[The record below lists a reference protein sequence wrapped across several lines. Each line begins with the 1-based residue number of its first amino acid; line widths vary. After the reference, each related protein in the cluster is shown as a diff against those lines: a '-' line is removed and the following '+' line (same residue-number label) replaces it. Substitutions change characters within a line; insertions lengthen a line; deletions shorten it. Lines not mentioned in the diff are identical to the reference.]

1 MSLYTNYIKY
11 NKNYWQRKLIDNP
24 KNFGINL
31 IKKNNLTREESK
43 NLFKKY
49 VEIINLETSAYC
61 NRVCPY
67 CPVSIYERKD
77 KSIKISESIL
87 SSVITALKEI
97 DYAKRIS
104 LNLYNEPLYNNFIF
118 EVLSKLNRELPNSVL
133 HLNSNGDYIKG
144 EDTLLKL
151 EQSGLKEILITLHTP
166 PKSKWKKSSR
176 QKALKRFAKKIKF
189 NLLKNHL
196 NNLEF
201 ETKFGKKLFCKVVC
215 NDYSIN
221 SNGREKNVDGIMNGR
236 TRGGIIDS
244 LKPQMKRNL
253 PCLKPFREF
262 TIYYDGSVTPCC
274 EIYHDEKY
282 KKYIMGQILSNNPDS
297 VFKVYTGKLLTKFRE
312 SVFSYSMK
320 TGPCST
326 CVAATNEF
334 ENIEIDKDIKSRE
347 TIISQ
352 ISKER

>member
-1 MSLYTNYIKY
+1 MSFYTNYIKY
-11 NKNYWQRKLIDNP
+11 NKFYWQRKLIDNP
-24 KNFGINL
+24 KNFNINL
-31 IKKNNLTREESK
+31 IKDRNPTQEESK

-77 KSIKISESIL
+77 KTIKIPESIL
-87 SSVITALKEI
+87 SSIITALKEI

-118 EVLSKLNRELPNSVL
+118 EVLAKLNRELPNSVL
-133 HLNSNGDYIKG
+133 HLNSNGDYVKS

-151 EQSGLKEILITLHTP
+151 EQSGLKELLITLHTP
-166 PKSKWKKSSR
+166 PKSKWDKNSR

-189 NLLKNHL
+189 NLLKKHL

-201 ETKFGKKLFCKVVC
+201 DVKFGKQLFCKVVC
-215 NDYSIN
+215 TDRSI
-221 SNGREKNVDGIMNGR
+221 ILNGR

-253 PCLKPFREF
+253 PCVKPFREF

-282 KKYIMGQILSNNPDS
+282 KKYIMGKILPNNPNT
-297 VFKVYTGKLLTKFRE
+297 VFEVYTSKFLTKFRE
-312 SVFSYSMK
+312 SVFGYSTK
-320 TGPCST
+320 AGPCST
-326 CVAATNEF
+326 CVAASKEY
-334 ENIEIDKDIKSRE
+334 ENIEIDKDIKTRE

-352 ISKER
+352 ISKKRK

>member
-1 MSLYTNYIKY
+1 MSFYTNYIKY
-11 NKNYWQRKLIDNP
+11 NKFYWQRKLIDNP
-24 KNFGINL
+24 KNFNINL
-31 IKKNNLTREESK
+31 IKDYNPTQEESK

-77 KSIKISESIL
+77 KTIKIPESIL
-87 SSVITALKEI
+87 SSIITALKEV

-104 LNLYNEPLYNNFIF
+104 LNLYNEPLYSSFIF
-118 EVLSKLNRELPNSVL
+118 EVLSKLNRELPSSVL
-133 HLNSNGDYIKG
+133 HFNSNGDYIKS

-151 EQSGLKEILITLHTP
+151 EQSGLKEILITLHSP
-166 PKSKWKKSSR
+166 PKSKWNKNSR

-189 NLLKNHL
+189 NLLKKHL

-201 ETKFGKKLFCKVVC
+201 ETKFGKQLFCRVVC
-215 NDYSIN
+215 TNLSII
-221 SNGREKNVDGIMNGR
+221 SNGR
-236 TRGGIIDS
+236 TRGGQIDS
-244 LKPQMKRNL
+244 LKPQLKRNL
-253 PCLKPFREF
+253 PCVKPFREF

-282 KKYIMGQILSNNPDS
+282 KKYTMGQILPNNSNS
-297 VFKVYTGKLLTKFRE
+297 VFEVYTGKLLTKFRE
-312 SVFSYSMK
+312 SVFGYSMK

-326 CVAATNEF
+326 CVAATSEF
-334 ENIEIDKDIKSRE
+334 ENIEINKDIKSRE
-347 TIISQ
+347 TINDQ
-352 ISKER
+352 ISKRR

>member
-1 MSLYTNYIKY
+1 MKFHTNYIKY

-31 IKKNNLTREESK
+31 IKNNNLTREESK

-77 KSIKISESIL
+77 KTIKISESIL
-87 SSVITALKEI
+87 SSVITALKEV

-104 LNLYNEPLYNNFIF
+104 LNLYNEPLYSKFIF

-133 HLNSNGDYIKG
+133 HLNSNGDYVKS

-151 EQSGLKEILITLHTP
+151 EQSGLKELLITLHTP
-166 PKSKWKKSSR
+166 PKSKWNKNSR

-189 NLLKNHL
+189 NLLENHL

-201 ETKFGKKLFCKVVC
+201 ETKFGKKLFCRVEC
-215 NDYSIN
+215 TDYSIKL
-221 SNGREKNVDGIMNGR
+221 NGK

-244 LKPQMKRNL
+244 LKTQTGRYL
-253 PCLKPFREF
+253 PCVKPFREF

-282 KKYIMGQILSNNPDS
+282 KKYIMGQILPNNPNT
-297 VFKVYTGKLLTKFRE
+297 VFEVYTGKFLTKFRE
-312 SVFSYSMK
+312 SVFGYSTK
-320 TGPCST
+320 VGPCST
-326 CVAATNEF
+326 CVAASKEYK
-334 ENIEIDKDIKSRE
+334 NIEIDKDIKLRE

-352 ISKER
+352 ISKKRK

>member
-1 MSLYTNYIKY
+1 MSFYTNYIKY

-24 KNFGINL
+24 KNFSINL
-31 IKKNNLTREESK
+31 IKDNNPTQEESK

-77 KSIKISESIL
+77 KTIKISESVL
-87 SSVITALKEI
+87 SSVITALKEV

-104 LNLYNEPLYNNFIF
+104 LNLYNEPLYNKFIF

-133 HLNSNGDYIKG
+133 HLNSNGDYIKS
-144 EDTLLKL
+144 EDALLKL
-151 EQSGLKEILITLHTP
+151 EQSGLKEIHITLHSP
-166 PKSKWKKSSR
+166 PKSKWNKNSR

-189 NLLKNHL
+189 NLLKKHL

-201 ETKFGKKLFCKVVC
+201 ETKFGKQLFCRVVC
-215 NDYSIN
+215 TNLSITL
-221 SNGREKNVDGIMNGR
+221 NGR
-236 TRGGIIDS
+236 TRGGEIDS

-253 PCLKPFREF
+253 PCVKPYREF

-282 KKYIMGQILSNNPDS
+282 KKYVMGQILPNNPNS
-297 VFKVYTGKLLTKFRE
+297 VFEVYTGKLLTKFRE
-312 SVFSYSMK
+312 SVFGHSIK

-326 CVAATNEF
+326 CVAATREF
-334 ENIEIDKDIKSRE
+334 EKIEIDKDIKSRE
-347 TIISQ
+347 TVIGQ
-352 ISKER
+352 ISKRR

>member
-1 MSLYTNYIKY
+1 MSFYTNYIKY

-24 KNFGINL
+24 KNFSINL
-31 IKKNNLTREESK
+31 IKNNNLTREESK

-49 VEIINLETSAYC
+49 VEIVNLETSAYC

-77 KSIKISESIL
+77 KTIKISESIL

-97 DYAKRIS
+97 DFAKRIS

-166 PKSKWKKSSR
+166 PKSKWNKNSR

-189 NLLKNHL
+189 NLLKKHL
-196 NNLEF
+196 NDLEF
-201 ETKFGKKLFCKVVC
+201 DTKVGKQLFCKVVC
-215 NDYSIN
+215 TDRSI
-221 SNGREKNVDGIMNGR
+221 ILNGR

-253 PCLKPFREF
+253 PCVS
-262 TIYYDGSVTPCC
+262 IASVR
-274 EIYHDEKY
+274 
-282 KKYIMGQILSNNPDS
+282 G
-297 VFKVYTGKLLTKFRE
+297 
-312 SVFSYSMK
+312 
-320 TGPCST
+320 
-326 CVAATNEF
+326 
-334 ENIEIDKDIKSRE
+334 
-347 TIISQ
+347 ISPVG
-352 ISKER
+352 

>member
-1 MSLYTNYIKY
+1 MSFYTNYIKY
-11 NKNYWQRKLIDNP
+11 NKFYWQRKLIDNP
-24 KNFGINL
+24 KNFNINL
-31 IKKNNLTREESK
+31 IKDHNPTQEESK

-77 KSIKISESIL
+77 KTIKIPESIL
-87 SSVITALKEI
+87 SSVITALKEV

-104 LNLYNEPLYNNFIF
+104 LNLYNEPLYSKFIF
-118 EVLSKLNRELPNSVL
+118 EVLSKLNKALPNSVL
-133 HLNSNGDYIKG
+133 HLNSNGDYIKS

-151 EQSGLKEILITLHTP
+151 EQSGLKEIHITLHSP
-166 PKSKWKKSSR
+166 PKSKWNKNSR

-189 NLLKNHL
+189 NLLKKHL

-215 NDYSIN
+215 TDLTITL
-221 SNGREKNVDGIMNGR
+221 NGRS
-236 TRGGIIDS
+236 RGGEINS
-244 LKPQMKRNL
+244 LKPKMKRSL
-253 PCLKPFREF
+253 PCDKPYREF
-262 TIYYDGSVTPCC
+262 TIYYNGSVTPCC

-282 KKYIMGQILSNNPDS
+282 KKYVMGQILPNNPNS
-297 VFKVYTGKLLTKFRE
+297 VFEVYAGKLLTKFRE
-312 SVFSYSMK
+312 SVFDHSMK

-326 CVAATNEF
+326 CVAATREF
-334 ENIEIDKDIKSRE
+334 KNIEINKDIKSRE
-347 TIISQ
+347 TIIGQ
-352 ISKER
+352 ISKRR

>member
-1 MSLYTNYIKY
+1 MSFYTNYIKY
-11 NKNYWQRKLIDNP
+11 NKFYWQRKLIDNP
-24 KNFGINL
+24 KNFNINL
-31 IKKNNLTREESK
+31 IKDQNLTQGESK

-77 KSIKISESIL
+77 KTLKIPESIL
-87 SSVITALKEI
+87 SSIITALKEV

-104 LNLYNEPLYNNFIF
+104 LNLYNEPLYNKFIF

-133 HLNSNGDYIKG
+133 HLNSNGDYIKS

-151 EQSGLKEILITLHTP
+151 EKSGLKEIYITLHSP
-166 PKSKWKKSSR
+166 PKSKWNKNSR
-176 QKALKRFAKKIKF
+176 QKALKRFAKKINF
-189 NLLKNHL
+189 NLLKKHL
-196 NNLEF
+196 DNLEF

-215 NDYSIN
+215 TDLSIN
-221 SNGREKNVDGIMNGR
+221 LNGR
-236 TRGGIIDS
+236 TRGGEIDS
-244 LKPQMKRNL
+244 LKPEIKRNL
-253 PCLKPFREF
+253 PCDKPYREF

-282 KKYIMGQILSNNPDS
+282 KKYTMGQILPNNPNS
-297 VFKVYTGKLLTKFRE
+297 VYEVYTGKLLTKFRA
-312 SVFSYSMK
+312 SVFDHSMK

-326 CVAATNEF
+326 CVAATREF
-334 ENIEIDKDIKSRE
+334 KNVEINKDIKSRE
-347 TIISQ
+347 VIIDQ
-352 ISKER
+352 ITKRS